1 MQYSTEEAAAFITQ
15 VSQDNLFDLYDDGN
29 GNFPVGSGSNI
40 GSETEEEYTES
51 NTTDEDEL
59 EQNVFGTGPI
69 PKRRRGCQTRGGIR
83 GSINVCLVKDV
94 ELNCHKMSDLKL
106 NHHKVSDQLLHE
118 LLKKE
123 KAVELRTVILVVMK
137 KIITDGLRK

>member
-1 MQYSTEEAAAFITQ
+1 MQYSTEEAAAIIIQ

-106 NHHKVSDQLLHE
+106 NHNKMSDQLLHE

-123 KAVELRTVILVVMK
+123 KAVELRMVILVVMK
-137 KIITDGLRK
+137 KLITDGLQK